1 MQSFDVLIM
10 EWRIFC
16 SICAA
21 GFLSHF
27 LLDPVDPEAGDVL
40 VVRQQTGSGGVK
52 SD

>member
-27 LLDPVDPEAGDVL
+27 LLDPEAGDVL